1 MLAQHFEAEPASA
14 LRALGRA
21 AVESPVG
28 LRLDAANLPEQF
40 RRHGETVAWSE
51 KKVKL
56 GANLYRSY
64 NGALMRRLW
73 RDVLD
78 RVAPYD
84 AGKSLDVVARE
95 LGLDSVLRLSANEN
109 PLGPSPRVVEAI
121 QREASRAHLYPDGG
135 CTAVREALASR
146 LGVSTASIVVGNG
159 ADELLAM
166 LARASLDPDDEVVVP
181 HPAFEPYG
189 TEATLAGATVVASP
203 LKGYDQDLDDMLGR
217 VTARTKCV
225 IICTPHNPAAT
236 IVRRRPLERFLDALG
251 ADPPLVILDE
261 AYLDFCDDD
270 DTADGVVLQRRY
282 PTLVSL
288 RTFSKIAGLA
298 GLRIGYAIA
307 RPEHVERLNRVRAP
321 YNVNR
326 LAQVAAV
333 AALADPEHLEH
344 TRRVVLRERPRLQ
357 AALAERGAPSPRSHA
372 NFMLAR
378 VDDRAAALR
387 TGLFQAGIL
396 VRDGAG
402 VGFPGHLRIAVG
414 TAEQNARLLDA
425 WDGVRG

>member
-1 MLAQHFEAEPASA
+1 
-14 LRALGRA
+14 
-21 AVESPVG
+21 
-28 LRLDAANLPEQF
+28 
-40 RRHGETVAWSE
+40 
-51 KKVKL
+51 
-56 GANLYRSY
+56 
-64 NGALMRRLW
+64 MRRLW

-78 RVAPYD
+78 RVTTYD
-84 AGKSLDVVARE
+84 AGKSLEVVARE
-95 LGLDSVLRLSANEN
+95 LGLDTVLRLSSNEN

-121 QREASRAHLYPDGG
+121 RREAPRAHLYPDGG
-135 CTAVREALASR
+135 CTAVREALGSR
-146 LGVSTASIVVGNG
+146 LGIAPESIVVGNG

-166 LARASLDPDDEVVVP
+166 LARAALDAGDEVVIP

-189 TEATLAGATVVASP
+189 TEAILSGATVVQSP

-225 IICTPHNPAAT
+225 IVCTPHNPAAT

-261 AYLDFCDDD
+261 AYIDFCDDD

-282 PTLVSL
+282 PTLISL

-298 GLRIGYAIA
+298 GLRVGYAIA
-307 RPEHVERLNRVRAP
+307 RPENIERLNRVRAP

-333 AALADPEHLEH
+333 AALGDPEHLER
-344 TRRVVLRERPRLQ
+344 TRRVVLEERPRLQ
-357 AALAERGAPSPRSHA
+357 AALAERGAPSPPSQA
-372 NFMLAR
+372 NFVLAR
-378 VDDRAAALR
+378 VGDGVGALRAA
-387 TGLFQAGIL
+387 LFQAGIL

-414 TAEQNARLLDA
+414 TGEQNRRLLDV
-425 WDGVRG
+425 WDRVLSKSDGRSEGRSAGRA